1 MFETEKENKRR
12 RNKEFSLTSEEKRE
26 KVFRRVR
33 DFALMQIN
41 EYGMRKGR
49 ARQMRDNCL
58 DFFLREPG
66 R

>member
-1 MFETEKENKRR
+1 MIRVK
-12 RNKEFSLTSEEKRE
+12 KEFSLTFEEKRE
-26 KVFRRVR
+26 EVFRIDR

-41 EYGMRKGR
+41 EYGMRLGR